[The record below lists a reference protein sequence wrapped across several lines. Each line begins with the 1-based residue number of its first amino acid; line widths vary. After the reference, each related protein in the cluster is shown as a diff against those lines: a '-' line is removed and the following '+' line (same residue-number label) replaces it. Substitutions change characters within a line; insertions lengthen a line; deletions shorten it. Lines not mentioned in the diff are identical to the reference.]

1 MDRPLHLGQLEIS
14 VVSSS
19 LQLSTLH
26 PTSCWSSSLQITP
39 STTLDFRLTTHRYT
53 AIDWNNDFWSN
64 LMFPESDNHQATD
77 NNDHSCRSFQMET
90 IHCSILEFD
99 DITDDCGGIE
109 VGSGIIESPYHPANY
124 PNKANCLWYLRGN
137 SASAI
142 VLEFQAFVTENK
154 VDYVSV
160 SLIHSFRSN
169 MNWNIVAVRCGK
181 VGILRKRNQCAS
193 TRAIYK
199 PTYLSATPR
208 PRPTCWLSNSFRMK
222 MSLHRDSGP
231 SSLKSI
237 HSDSIYLCKW
247 RRWNSVVSVGMWA
260 VGNTQLFHELWSNFL
275 PPSGNFSI

>member
-19 LQLSTLH
+19 LQLFTLH

-39 STTLDFRLTTHRYT
+39 STTLDFRPTTHRYT

-160 SLIHSFRSN
+160 SLIRSFRSN
-169 MNWNIVAVRCGK
+169 MKTEISLMSGVGRLESGGNGTSAHLHGRSTSQRTFQLRHVQDQLADCQIYFGWRCRCI
-181 VGILRKRNQCAS
+181 GIQGLLLLNPF
-193 TRAIYK
+193 ILI
-199 PTYLSATPR
+199 PFTYA
-208 PRPTCWLSNSFRMK
+208 NE
-222 MSLHRDSGP
+222 DVE
-231 SSLKSI
+231 I
-237 HSDSIYLCKW
+237 
-247 RRWNSVVSVGMWA
+247 
-260 VGNTQLFHELWSNFL
+260 Q
-275 PPSGNFSI
+275 